1 MLIEKPMATILTS
14 NGNSL
19 RKRDLDTL
27 QDNNRLNDVIID
39 TYLKMI
45 CDRSKNSSNLP
56 KVFAFSTFFCQSI
69 RRYHEYNRILSGFC
83 KKEDLFSFDIIFVPV
98 HTKGV
103 KNSSSGV
110 SMPFPEKDHWSLA
123 VIDLKKNGIYYYD
136 SRGKENKEFLKLLLS
151 YLSSEHMFKKGSN
164 LDTSKFEVHSVKG
177 IPQQKNGTDCGMFL
191 LKYAEFIAKGDVN
204 FTFSQKDMPRFR
216 KKMVNQIVLNRL

>member
-1 MLIEKPMATILTS
+1 MKEKSVHHISNLGKLFICTYFHLQMELCTLVLTWSDIIYQKKQSVAMLMEKPMATILTS

-69 RRYHEYNRILSGFC
+69 RRYQEYNRILSGFC
-83 KKEDLFSFDIIFVPV
+83 KKEDLFSFDIIFGMCAK
-98 HTKGV
+98 H
-103 KNSSSGV
+103 
-110 SMPFPEKDHWSLA
+110 M
-123 VIDLKKNGIYYYD
+123 IDTY
-136 SRGKENKEFLKLLLS
+136 S
-151 YLSSEHMFKKGSN
+151 
-164 LDTSKFEVHSVKG
+164 
-177 IPQQKNGTDCGMFL
+177 
-191 LKYAEFIAKGDVN
+191 
-204 FTFSQKDMPRFR
+204 
-216 KKMVNQIVLNRL
+216 

>member
-1 MLIEKPMATILTS
+1 
-14 NGNSL
+14 
-19 RKRDLDTL
+19 
-27 QDNNRLNDVIID
+27 
-39 TYLKMI
+39 
-45 CDRSKNSSNLP
+45 
-56 KVFAFSTFFCQSI
+56 
-69 RRYHEYNRILSGFC
+69 
-83 KKEDLFSFDIIFVPV
+83 
-98 HTKGV
+98 
-103 KNSSSGV
+103 
-110 SMPFPEKDHWSLA
+110 MPFPEKDHWSLA

>member
-1 MLIEKPMATILTS
+1 MYLLSPTDGVVYISIDVKWYYLPKKQSVAMLIEKPMATILTS

-83 KKEDLFSFDIIFVPV
+83 KKEDLFSFDIIFGMCAK
-98 HTKGV
+98 H
-103 KNSSSGV
+103 
-110 SMPFPEKDHWSLA
+110 M
-123 VIDLKKNGIYYYD
+123 IDI
-136 SRGKENKEFLKLLLS
+136 
-151 YLSSEHMFKKGSN
+151 H
-164 LDTSKFEVHSVKG
+164 
-177 IPQQKNGTDCGMFL
+177 
-191 LKYAEFIAKGDVN
+191 N
-204 FTFSQKDMPRFR
+204 FQYFDIK
-216 KKMVNQIVLNRL
+216 